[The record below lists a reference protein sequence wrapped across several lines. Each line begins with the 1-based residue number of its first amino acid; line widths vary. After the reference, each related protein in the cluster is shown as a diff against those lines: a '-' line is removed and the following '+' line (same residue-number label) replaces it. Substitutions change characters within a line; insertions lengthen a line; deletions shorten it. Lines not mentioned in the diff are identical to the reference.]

1 MKAQDLVQATYDA
14 QKELQVEI
22 AEMVSKKIN
31 ELSEKTGL
39 TIEDINISLIESI
52 AYEDTSRKWIVSDI
66 MIGTRLPDIIAMQ

>member
-14 QKELQVEI
+14 EKELQVEI
-22 AEMVSKKIN
+22 GGLIGKKVN

-39 TIEDINISLIESI
+39 TIEDINISLIEST

-66 MIGTRLPDIIAMQ
+66 MIGTRLPDTIAM